1 MGRQRTSRGC
11 NLALSTPYRW
21 GLLIR
26 RMSLRE
32 IDHPDGSISR
42 RLFITGTSRASYPL
56 QPLHIIASAR
66 NRNPKG
72 STRRSVAGHQT
83 APRCEARPATPL
95 KRKMRTILV
104 ATFGCMLALPI
115 ALEAQTPGR
124 GGAGQPAA
132 AIGEIRGTVLDAEG
146 KTPIASASVA
156 VWTKTT
162 AALVAGALT
171 RADGTFRIEGL
182 MPGTYTV
189 KIAMMGYDSHTSVD
203 IVIAPAT
210 PRAVI
215 GNIGLA
221 RSPIALKSVEVNAE
235 RTVVIAPDRNA
246 YRARDIAPAAT
257 NATDV
262 LEATPSVHVDP
273 DGKVSLRGNENVV
286 VQINGRPTP
295 IRGAQLA
302 GYLKQL
308 PANTIERIE
317 VIPNPSAKYDPEGM
331 AGILNI
337 VMKQNVDLGR
347 SAGLTLSASSAQHYN
362 GAGNFGYQG
371 GPVSMLL
378 SYGFN
383 SMQQEIE
390 GINDRTRLGA
400 LRAPLAYTEQDI
412 AAEAANR
419 GHNLNATVDY
429 RLSQRNV
436 LYTAL
441 LANRRSSTDESVTA
455 YHELNDSR
463 TLVAQYDRPR
473 DAEFANWLVD
483 ATLGLRRTITPQ
495 KNELTSEVR
504 FSRQADDERN
514 ALARQLPNANPL
526 ELQLDE
532 LDAVTHQ
539 LTAQAD
545 YTRALGKAAKLETGY
560 KGNARWLDRA
570 FAVQKDELGDGNW
583 VISDLSNALEFDE
596 RVNAAYVV
604 FSQGLSKFQLQ
615 AGLRAEYATRDFS
628 LEGESYPHS
637 YGSLFPS
644 GLVSYTINDK
654 SQAKLSYSRRI
665 RRPSTQELNPFPSF
679 FDVNNVFFGNPSLG
693 PEYTDAI
700 ELGLQRSGKLGSL
713 QLAPFYRRTT
723 DVIRVDINTADTV
736 SNREVTTISFRNL
749 DTSSSW
755 GADLNGQFRV
765 GKLSGL
771 GGFNVFKMVTDGG
784 SESTLSSDAV
794 TWMGRFNGTYNI
806 TPATMLQGS
815 YFYRAPMNIER
826 GRFHSQSGASFSLRQ
841 KLNERAFATLRVND
855 PFKTNRFRVEV
866 GDDNIIQLTHRSFN
880 SRAVFLSFQYSVGQT
895 PRIRQ
900 RQEEQQA
907 TSPFVR

>member
-1 MGRQRTSRGC
+1 
-11 NLALSTPYRW
+11 
-21 GLLIR
+21 
-26 RMSLRE
+26 
-32 IDHPDGSISR
+32 
-42 RLFITGTSRASYPL
+42 
-56 QPLHIIASAR
+56 
-66 NRNPKG
+66 
-72 STRRSVAGHQT
+72 
-83 APRCEARPATPL
+83 
-95 KRKMRTILV
+95 
-104 ATFGCMLALPI
+104 
-115 ALEAQTPGR
+115 
-124 GGAGQPAA
+124 
-132 AIGEIRGTVLDAEG
+132 VLDAEG

-156 VWTKTT
+156 VWTK
-162 AALVAGALT
+162 ANPALVAGALT
-171 RADGTFRIEGL
+171 RPDGTFRIEGL
-182 MPGTYTV
+182 LPGAYTV
-189 KIAMMGYDSHTSVD
+189 KIAMMGYDSHTTAD
-203 IVIAPAT
+203 IVIAPAS

-235 RTVVIAPDRNA
+235 RTVVIAPDRNT

-347 SAGLTLSASSAQHYN
+347 SAGLTLSASNANHYN
-362 GAGNFGYQG
+362 AAGNFGYQG
-371 GPVSMLL
+371 GALSMLL

-400 LRAPLAYTEQDI
+400 ARAPLAYTEQDI
-412 AAEAANR
+412 NAEAANR

-441 LANRRSSTDESVTA
+441 LANRRSSSDESVTA
-455 YHELNDSR
+455 YHELNGSR
-463 TLVAQYDRPR
+463 ALVAEYDRPR
-473 DAEFANWLVD
+473 DAEFKNWLVD

-514 ALARQLPNANPL
+514 ALARQVDPTANLLDLESNA
-526 ELQLDE
+526 
-532 LDAVTHQ
+532 LDALTFQ
-539 LTAQAD
+539 LTAQTD
-545 YTRALGKAAKLETGY
+545 YTRAFGKAAKLETGY

-570 FAVQKDELGDGNW
+570 FEVRKDELGDGNW
-583 VISDLSNALEFDE
+583 VRSDLSNALEFDE
-596 RVNAAYVV
+596 RVNAAYAVL
-604 FSQGLSKFQLQ
+604 SQGRGKLELQ
-615 AGLRAEYATRDFS
+615 AGLRAEHATRDFS
-628 LEGESYPHS
+628 LDGESYPHS
-637 YGSLFPS
+637 YASLFPS
-644 GLVSYTINDK
+644 GLISYKLNDK
-654 SQAKLSYSRRI
+654 SQVKLSYSRRI

-679 FDVNNVFFGNPSLG
+679 FDVNNVFFGNPRLG

-736 SNREVTTISFRNL
+736 DTREVTTISFRNL

-755 GADLNGQFRV
+755 GADLNGQFRL
-765 GKLSGL
+765 GKISGL

-794 TWMGRFNGTYNI
+794 TWMGRINATYAV

-826 GRFHSQSGASFSLRQ
+826 GRFASQSGANFSLRQ

-866 GDDNIIQLTHRSFN
+866 GDDNIIQLTNRSFN

-900 RQEEQQA
+900 RQEEQQVS
-907 TSPFVR
+907 SPFVR